1 MATYPQ
7 FLTYNP
13 CTVTINGT
21 YTITNIQ
28 TKGLPSDECRAHIE
42 SISIKS
48 AATNADNPDD
58 WGASGTVTV
67 VDYKNAVF
75 NALRGKLVQ
84 YLGSNPK
91 DNNFLSTLTIH
102 IDCFTGSRDW
112 FGWIT
117 GWSYEFVGTTPSL
130 QLTWTAIP
138 PTGVVNTGN
147 IGNNGEYTK
156 PADLLSDIQKAHPVV
171 SGDVPVVDIS
181 GKDLTSKLEFKSEKV
196 NYDTSS
202 MPACSSPLVS
212 GYDFV
217 TQSCTVDGKPLSHG
231 EIVPDENGNV
241 KYVVQYAE
249 VENNTESTP
258 AGKVVSGLIF
268 VQNGSYTY
276 YKARE
281 DGKCVIPMTSFNFS
295 TDMTKMVLQSRI
307 LNTPNGNIVQ
317 NASNGESHQE
327 VTGSNSQAGQT
338 TQAATGASGVVV
350 TFECYNV
357 LTFSMN
363 NINEQIQYEV
373 YDEFGKEHPVTGSGT
388 VTEVSYSLQGGVV
401 KANVTAAEYYNKA
414 ETTSSGSSN
423 VPSSGSISTNSVAAN
438 VIRNISGLSSVRVTD
453 LTDAIANSDEEG
465 WLRCEDNMSL
475 PLYLDRTKQSV
486 QSGDYIAYVT
496 EFFDRGY
503 GDLSGSDRLLDWDY
517 ISNLIS
523 SHNIA
528 LLTLLLAV
536 ANYGIKDVPSDIED
550 YALKFNQYKGKK
562 PFFASGIGKKPF
574 DYETGGLGI
583 PHWDSGN
590 YGEIYSTVGFSP
602 DVKNDQN
609 FKSLLTVIKNP
620 PTIANP
626 DSVKQGKAA
635 KYYTGKVIDW
645 KEGTYCGQ
653 SRVFPVTNGE
663 KCYWTKFDEGLKQ
676 NKIWRDWANN
686 ILHFKNESGMIYQA
700 YLFNLWIK
708 KFWDPTINKLSSV
721 SSEQGHSIGLQD
733 AVRISRMGNSASG
746 LISKSS
752 GKNVSDQLDDY
763 LEHYKNSIDHA
774 VRQWI
779 YCRRT
784 ASLLEQCSSMLA

>member
-13 CTVTINGT
+13 CTVTINGD

-28 TKGLPSDECRAHIE
+28 TKGLPSDGCEAHLE
-42 SISIKS
+42 SIAIKS
-48 AATNADNPDD
+48 AATNADNPND

-75 NALRGKLVQ
+75 NALKGKLKQ
-84 YLGSNPK
+84 FLGSEGK

-117 GWSYEFVGTTPSL
+117 GWTYEFVGTTPSL

-147 IGNNGEYTK
+147 IGNNGEYTQ

-171 SGDVPVVDIS
+171 SGDVPIVDSS
-181 GKDLTSKLEFKSEKV
+181 GQDITSKLEFKSEKV
-196 NYDTSS
+196 NYDVSS

-231 EIVPDENGNV
+231 EMVPDENGNV
-241 KYVVQYAE
+241 KCVVQYAE

-258 AGKVVSGLIF
+258 AGKIISGLIF
-268 VQNGSYTY
+268 VQNGSYPY

-327 VTGSNSQAGQT
+327 VAGSDSQAGQT
-338 TQAATGASGVVV
+338 AQAATGASGVVV

-401 KANVTAAEYYNKA
+401 KASVTAAEYYNKA
-414 ETTSSGSSN
+414 ETTSSGSSG
-423 VPSSGSISTNSVAAN
+423 VPGGGGSHGSGGSGSGSGKVTNLA
-438 VIRNISGLSSVRVTD
+438 
-453 LTDAIANSDEEG
+453 DAIASSDEEG
-465 WLRCEDNMSL
+465 WLRCEDQAIL
-475 PLYLDRTKQSV
+475 PLSLDRTKQSV

-503 GDLSGSDRLLDWDY
+503 GDLTGPGRLLDWDY
-517 ISNLIS
+517 VSNLIS
-523 SHNIA
+523 SNNIA

-536 ANYGIKDVPSDIED
+536 ADYGIKNVPAGLED
-550 YALKFNQYKGKK
+550 YALKFNQYKGKR
-562 PFFASGIGKKPF
+562 PFFASDIGKKPF

-583 PHWDSGN
+583 PHWDADN
-590 YGEIYSTVGFSP
+590 YGEIYSAVGFNP
-602 DVKNDQN
+602 EVKNDPN
-609 FKSLLTVIKNP
+609 FKSLLTLITNP
-620 PTIANP
+620 PMIANSYGVSKGEAP
-626 DSVKQGKAA
+626 
-635 KYYTGKVIDW
+635 KYFTGKVIDW

-653 SRVFPVTNGE
+653 SRIFPVTNGE
-663 KCYWTKFDEGLKQ
+663 KCYWTRFDKGLKQ
-676 NKIWRDWANN
+676 NQTWLNWANQL
-686 ILHFKNESGMIYQA
+686 LHFKNDSGMIYQA
-700 YLFNLWIK
+700 YLFNLWII
-708 KFWDPTINKLSSV
+708 KFWTPTINKLSGV
-721 SSEQGHSIGLQD
+721 SAAPGHVIGLQD
-733 AVRISRMGNSASG
+733 AVRVSRMGNSASG

-752 GKNVSDQLDDY
+752 GKNVSNQFDDY
-763 LEHYKNSIDHA
+763 LDHYKDNVGHA

-784 ASLLEQCSSMLA
+784 ASLLEQCSSMLV